1 MPRKIKKKPTE
12 PKPSNEGKIILIVT
26 GILLA
31 VIAVFLII
39 LAIVQNVGK
48 KDDTST
54 PPTTTTST
62 AASEVSAVSSDD
74 TVSFTDTSTTS
85 GVIQESD
92 TADKPS
98 TAYMDSV
105 VIDTTKDYYADIQ
118 IKDYGKIIVKLDY
131 EAAPITTKNFVYL
144 TQSGFYN
151 GLTFHRIM
159 EGFMMQGGDPQG
171 NGYGGSEHNI
181 YGEFSANGYNNPLSH
196 TRGAISMARG
206 GYDMNSASSQFFIV
220 QSDNAVSSLDGLY
233 AAFGYVTEGIE
244 IVDAICRDAKPTDNN
259 GTIPADQQP
268 VIESITIR
276 TTDKTAA

>member
-1 MPRKIKKKPTE
+1 MPRKIKKKKPE

-48 KDDTST
+48 KDES
-54 PPTTTTST
+54 PAPATTST
-62 AASEVSAVSSDD
+62 VSTTASEVSFTTASESTAS
-74 TVSFTDTSTTS
+74 TVSTT
-85 GVIQESD
+85 ESD
-92 TADKPS
+92 AADMPS

-105 VIDTTKDYYADIQ
+105 VIDTTKTYYADIQ
-118 IKDYGKIIVKLDY
+118 VKDYGKITVQLNY
-131 EAAPITTKNFVYL
+131 EAAPITVRNFVYL
-144 TQSGFYN
+144 TESGFYN

-196 TRGAISMARG
+196 TKGAISMARNS
-206 GYDMNSASSQFFIV
+206 YDMNSASSQFFIV
-220 QSDNAVSSLDGLY
+220 QSDNAVGSLDGQY

-244 IVDAICRDAKPTDNN
+244 IVDKICQDAQPTDNN

-276 TTDKTAA
+276 TV